1 MDDRYIS
8 TSELCEKYGRSP
20 DTLLRWQRNR
30 GFPKPVVPGGHGVES
45 RWRESDIKAWED
57 RQAAA

>member
-1 MDDRYIS
+1 MIQPYLS
-8 TSELCEKYGRSP
+8 TSDLCSRYGRTSK
-20 DTLLRWQRNR
+20 TLSRWQRSR
-30 GFPKPVVPGGHGVES
+30 GFPRPIVPGGHGAEA